1 MNKIPLTYVAF
12 LFPLLAIGQNLPT
25 GKLILTAKPSD
36 IDGYE
41 LTVTLVNKTNHTIYM
56 PPFGAGTTIAKGYV
70 KHGKS
75 YRQVS
80 LRPSRMQIHPVG
92 EKITDFKALAPGAKD
107 AFTIF
112 LNRRDIEGSGYP
124 TKFDLTWSQN
134 LKFSDGTHQAFRLRA
149 NTAFVRG

>member
-12 LFPLLAIGQNLPT
+12 LFPLLAIGQKGTIEEIKQNLPT

-70 KHGKS
+70 KHGTS

-80 LRPSRMQIHPVG
+80 LRPSQRTHRCVY
-92 EKITDFKALAPGAKD
+92 DFPQSK
-107 AFTIF
+107 
-112 LNRRDIEGSGYP
+112 RY
-124 TKFDLTWSQN
+124 
-134 LKFSDGTHQAFRLRA
+134 
-149 NTAFVRG
+149 